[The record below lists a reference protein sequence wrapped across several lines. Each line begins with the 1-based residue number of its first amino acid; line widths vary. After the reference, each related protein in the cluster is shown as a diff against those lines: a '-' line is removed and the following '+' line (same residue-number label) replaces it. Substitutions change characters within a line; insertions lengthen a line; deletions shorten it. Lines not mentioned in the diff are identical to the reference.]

1 MANVSLKNIA
11 KVHPG
16 KNGRDIT
23 VINELSLEIQDREF
37 VVLVGPPHC
46 GISTIIRMIAG
57 LEDISKGEIFISDR
71 RINDLPPKDRDIAMV
86 FQNHLPYPRMSA
98 YDNLAFG
105 LKQRKF
111 SDAEIRKRLLAVA
124 EILGLQE
131 LLEHKSESLSGEQR
145 QRLAIGRATALQ
157 PKVFLFDEPL
167 ANLEAKA
174 RGQMRN
180 EIAKLHQRLQ
190 ATMIYGTHDSIE
202 AMAMGG
208 RIVVLNDG
216 AIQQIGTARALYDE
230 PENVFVAEFV
240 GSSPMNLVRGTLKPD
255 RDGVLF
261 SEVDDGTIEARLP
274 IAELPALQAFLGKP
288 VLLGIRP
295 EQITALESSKT
306 ERYSGSFPAIVDF
319 VEATGGGTNYYLQTG
334 AHRLICRTGGGL
346 DPREAGQRGQFQLN
360 LEKVCLFDPISGHRV
375 A

>member
-1 MANVSLKNIA
+1 MANVSLKNVT

-23 VINELSLEIQDREF
+23 AINELSLEIQDREF
-37 VVLVGPPHC
+37 VVLVGPPNC
-46 GISTIIRMIAG
+46 GISTIVRMIAG
-57 LEDISKGEIFISDR
+57 LDDISKGEIFIGDR
-71 RINDLPPKDRDIAMV
+71 RVNDLPPKDRDIAMV
-86 FQNHLPYPRMSA
+86 FRNYVPYPRMSA
-98 YDNLAFG
+98 YGNLAFG

-111 SDAEIRKRLLAVA
+111 SDAEIRKRVLAVA
-124 EILGLQE
+124 GILGLQE

-145 QRLAIGRATALQ
+145 QRVAIGRAIALQ
-157 PKVFLFDEPL
+157 PKVFLFGEPL

-180 EIAKLHQRLQ
+180 EITKLHQRLQ

-208 RIVVLNDG
+208 RIVVMNDG

-240 GSSPMNLVRGTLKPD
+240 GSSPMNLIRGTLKPD
-255 RDGVLF
+255 RDGVFF
-261 SEVDDGTIEARLP
+261 SEVDEGTIEVRLP
-274 IAELPALQAFLGKP
+274 IAELPAEQAFLGKP

-295 EQITALESSKT
+295 EQITISESSRT
-306 ERYSGSFPAIVDF
+306 ERYSGSFPAIMDL
-319 VEATGGGTNYYLQTG
+319 VEATGGETNLYLRTG
-334 AHRLICRTGGGL
+334 AHRFVCRTRRGL
-346 DPREAGQRGQFQLN
+346 DPREAGHRAQFQLN
-360 LEKVCLFDPISGHRV
+360 LEKVCLFDPISGRRI

>member
-1 MANVSLKNIA
+1 MANVRLKNIT
-11 KVHPG
+11 KVRPG

-37 VVLVGPPHC
+37 VVLVGPPRC
-46 GISTIIRMIAG
+46 GISTIFRMIAG
-57 LEDISKGEIFISDR
+57 LEDISKGEIFIGDR
-71 RINDLPPKDRDIAMV
+71 HINDLPPKDRDIAMV
-86 FQNHLPYPRMSA
+86 FQNYLPYPRMSV

-111 SDAEIRKRLLAVA
+111 SDAEIKKRLLAVA

-131 LLEHKSESLSGEQR
+131 LLEHKSNSLSGEQR

-174 RGQMRN
+174 RRQMRN

-190 ATMIYGTHDSIE
+190 AMMIYGTHDSIE

-216 AIQQIGTARALYDE
+216 AIQQIGTARALYDG

-240 GSSPMNLVRGTLKPD
+240 GSSPMNLVRGTLKAD

-274 IAELPALQAFLGKP
+274 IAERPALQAFLGKP

-295 EQITALESSKT
+295 EQITTLESSKT
-306 ERYSGSFPAIVDF
+306 ERYSGSFPAIVDV
-319 VEATGGGTNYYLQTG
+319 VEATGDGTNSYLQTG
-334 AHRLICRTGGGL
+334 AHRLICRNGRGL
-346 DPREAGQRGQFQLN
+346 DTREAGHRGQFQLN
-360 LEKVCLFDPISGHRV
+360 LEKVCLFDPISGRRIV
-375 A
+375 

>member
-1 MANVSLKNIA
+1 MANVSLKNIT
-11 KVHPG
+11 KVRPG

-57 LEDISKGEIFISDR
+57 LEDVSKGEIFIGDR

-86 FQNHLPYPRMSA
+86 FQNHRPYPRMSV

-208 RIVVLNDG
+208 RIVVLKDG
-216 AIQQIGTARALYDE
+216 AIQQMGTARALYDE

-274 IAELPALQAFLGKP
+274 IAELPALQGFLGKP

-295 EQITALESSKT
+295 EQITTLESSKT
-306 ERYSGSFPAIVDF
+306 ERYSGSFPAMVDS
-319 VEATGGGTNYYLQTG
+319 VEAMGDGTNYYLQTG
-334 AHRLICRTGGGL
+334 AHRLICRTGGL

-360 LEKVCLFDPISGHRV
+360 LEKVCLFDPISGRRI

>member
-1 MANVSLKNIA
+1 MANVSLKNVT

-16 KNGRDIT
+16 KNGREVT
-23 VINELSLEIQDREF
+23 AINELSLEIQDREF
-37 VVLVGPPHC
+37 VVLLGPPNC
-46 GISTIIRMIAG
+46 GISTIVRMIAG
-57 LEDISKGEIFISDR
+57 LDDISKGDIFIDDR
-71 RINDLPPKDRDIAMV
+71 RINDLPPKDRNIAMV
-86 FQNHLPYPRMSA
+86 FQNYVPYPRMSA

-111 SDAEIRKRLLAVA
+111 SDSEIKKRVLAAAGV
-124 EILGLQE
+124 LGLQE

-145 QRLAIGRATALQ
+145 QRVAIARATALQ
-157 PKVFLFDEPL
+157 PRVFLFDEPL

-180 EIAKLHQRLQ
+180 EITKLHQRLQ

-208 RIVVLNDG
+208 RIVVMNDG
-216 AIQQIGTARALYDE
+216 AIQQTGTARALYDE

-240 GSSPMNLVRGTLKPD
+240 GSSPMNLIRGTLKPD

-261 SEVDDGTIEARLP
+261 SEVDEGTIEVRLP
-274 IAELPALQAFLGKP
+274 IAELPTGQALLGKP

-295 EQITALESSKT
+295 EQITISESSKT

-319 VEATGGGTNYYLQTG
+319 VETTGSGTNSYLQTG
-334 AHRLICRTGGGL
+334 AHRLVCQSGR
-346 DPREAGQRGQFQLN
+346 DMDYREAGHRGQFQLS
-360 LEKVCLFDPISGHRV
+360 LEKVCLFDPISGRRI